1 MDFGKVAGGIAKS
14 VGKAVAGS
22 ISSQAERY
30 SKDGRFNDEA
40 RDKFSNVSNAFG
52 HMSQGDFSYMH
63 DEDDDDY

>member
-1 MDFGKVAGGIAKS
+1 MDWGKVAGGIAKS

-40 RDKFSNVSNAFG
+40 REKFSNVSNAFG
-52 HMSQGDFSYMH
+52 NMSKGDFSHMNN
-63 DEDDDDY
+63 DDD